1 MATGDS
7 SGMAKLSSEDG
18 GEVVF
23 QFNPAAIVIAHTAPM
38 QPSNARPQQREG
50 QNATG
55 GGGTTTTTTIVP
67 TDVDQVAKA
76 NGTTTI
82 TMRAVTFTGQQVVST
97 CNTLLGWTNFAEAD
111 SSTQKQKL
119 PKLTFLWGSQN
130 YLVNLNQVTINY
142 TRFSRTGTPIRAV
155 VDLTLHSI
163 PKIPGPTNPSS
174 GGLSG
179 RRTHMLTGAET
190 LPELSTRTYGSPG
203 RWREIAA
210 ANGIADPLRVRP
222 GTLLYLPSEQEGRG

>member
-1 MATGDS
+1 MPPGD
-7 SGMAKLSSEDG
+7 SGMAKLSAEDG

-23 QFNPAAIVIAHTAPM
+23 QFNPATIVIAHSAPM
-38 QPSNARPQQREG
+38 QPSNAKPQQKDS
-50 QNATG
+50 QKTNATG
-55 GGGTTTTTTIVP
+55 GGGKTTKVP

-82 TMRAVTFTGQQVVST
+82 TMNAVTFHGPQVAAT
-97 CNTLLGWTNFAEAD
+97 CNTLLGWTNFSEVDNSA
-111 SSTQKQKL
+111 QKHAL

-130 YLVNLNQVTINY
+130 YLVNLNQVSITY
-142 TRFSRTGTPIRAV
+142 SRFDRTGTPVRALV
-155 VDLTLHSI
+155 NLTLHSV

-179 RRTHMLTGAET
+179 RRTHLLTGAES
-190 LPELSTRTYGSPG
+190 LPELSTRTYGVPG

-222 GTLLYLPSEQEGRG
+222 GTLLYLPSEQEGS